1 MFLIFIQILLKFVPM
16 VPIYKKI
23 SIDIGN
29 GLMLYLGLVITLTNA
44 DLLTVE
50 PLKINFNE
58 ISTEVQ

>member
-1 MFLIFIQILLKFVPM
+1 MF
-16 VPIYKKI
+16 PIYKKI

-58 ISTEVQ
+58 IST